1 MKKHVKYV
9 PLEISGTELDS
20 FVNELKDKLYLEFW
34 SSEEDDT
41 KKDEIKDRIK
51 KNIYL
56 ALETSMK

>member
-9 PLEISGTELDS
+9 PLEISGTELDA
-20 FVNELKDKLYLEFW
+20 FVNELKNKLYSEFW